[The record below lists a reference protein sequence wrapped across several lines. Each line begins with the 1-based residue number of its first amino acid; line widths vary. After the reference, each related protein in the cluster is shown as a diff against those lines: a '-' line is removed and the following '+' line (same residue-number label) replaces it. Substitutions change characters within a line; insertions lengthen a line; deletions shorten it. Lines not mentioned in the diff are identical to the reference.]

1 MSTTSFVSY
10 YSNAAKSQGG
20 KELQES
26 AARTMLAPGPPPS
39 VTTCDEAVVGA
50 EVVAGRDYG
59 GRRAWRG
66 AGERAKARSRSLFG
80 HAGLRVRRAG
90 PGSRETTHGRVRPGD
105 VDGGAGLF
113 PAREVASRLR
123 CRCPRTRAPGT
134 ALTGR
139 TKHTATAIRQ
149 PVRPRAAAPTSRWR
163 RRPVDLRAGSTRSR
177 AHVPRTTTSH
187 SQSQLMKTSK
197 VNVAA
202 SVAAISQA
210 AVKRI
215 VLH

>member
-1 MSTTSFVSY
+1 MSGSFVSY

-20 KELQES
+20 KELK
-26 AARTMLAPGPPPS
+26 AAVARREAGPPLS
-39 VTTCDEAVVGA
+39 VTTCDEA
-50 EVVAGRDYG
+50 
-59 GRRAWRG
+59 RAWRG
-66 AGERAKARSRSLFG
+66 SGKRAKARSRSLFG